1 MPVLLSSSLFV
12 VHFFRDC
19 ACFADVGVWCDCV
32 VQHCLEPLEEAD
44 ALPADALATIFCNVR
59 DLRRHSEDLVAALA
73 PEVET
78 WSEENTR
85 LAQVFFDRVCHTPT
99 HTHPSTQTM
108 EGGGRV
114 HKGKRVCVVCPHP
127 HARTV

>member
-99 HTHPSTQTM
+99 HTPKHTND
-108 EGGGRV
+108 GRGGRV